1 MSYLYLYFMVS
12 ALSLYLWHN
21 SKVVRSE
28 IVKKPL
34 FPPFL
39 ISFPSTF
46 SFSTQSHPLT
56 PLLTLDEIQFCE
68 EFEFFGDVQLEVS
81 EGWIGS
87 QSEML
92 EIINCFTEPG
102 AGKYRESSIRGIKED
117 GCLHDASIKSGG
129 RVRKTTEEG
138 GMCDDF
144 EKIRQGYFS
153 VFYTDP
159 LNKLVRLIRLSLPH
173 TVSEELDR

>member
-1 MSYLYLYFMVS
+1 M
-12 ALSLYLWHN
+12 
-21 SKVVRSE
+21 
-28 IVKKPL
+28 
-34 FPPFL
+34 
-39 ISFPSTF
+39 
-46 SFSTQSHPLT
+46 
-56 PLLTLDEIQFCE
+56 
-68 EFEFFGDVQLEVS
+68 S

-117 GCLHDASIKSGG
+117 GCLPDASIKSGG
-129 RVRKTTEEG
+129 RVRKTAEEG
-138 GMCDDF
+138 GMSDDF
-144 EKIRQGYFS
+144 EKIRQELFYTFLYLA

-159 LNKLVRLIRLSLPH
+159 LNKLLRLIRLSLPH